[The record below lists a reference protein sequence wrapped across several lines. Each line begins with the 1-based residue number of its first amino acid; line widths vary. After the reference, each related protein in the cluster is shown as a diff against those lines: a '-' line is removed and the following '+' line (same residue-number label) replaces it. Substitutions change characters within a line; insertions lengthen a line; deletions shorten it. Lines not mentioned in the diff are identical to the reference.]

1 MSENYWRINPQVTKN
16 SLFMATHVLFHFL
29 HAFLLLNHR
38 QTDENSHWSIAVPL
52 LFTVGHSVAVLWC
65 HTSTYCDVILSNCPQ
80 NISKWVTYIFPPSS
94 SSTKLKGGILVSP
107 CPSVCPSVCGQNHVC
122 SVSSTI
128 LVGSISYLHILSSNF
143 RRCVMCKLC
152 FKTVNVYI
160 LANSLNL

>member
-1 MSENYWRINPQVTKN
+1 MSGTVMSENYWRINPQVTKN

-65 HTSTYCDVILSNCPQ
+65 HTSTYCDVILSDCPQ

-94 SSTKLKGGILVSP
+94 SSLYPPLQRSWKGVYWFLLVRL
-107 CPSVCPSVCGQNHVC
+107 SVRLWTESCLLCIFNNTRRIHFIFAHLIKQLQKVCHV
-122 SVSSTI
+122 
-128 LVGSISYLHILSSNF
+128 
-143 RRCVMCKLC
+143 
-152 FKTVNVYI
+152 
-160 LANSLNL
+160 